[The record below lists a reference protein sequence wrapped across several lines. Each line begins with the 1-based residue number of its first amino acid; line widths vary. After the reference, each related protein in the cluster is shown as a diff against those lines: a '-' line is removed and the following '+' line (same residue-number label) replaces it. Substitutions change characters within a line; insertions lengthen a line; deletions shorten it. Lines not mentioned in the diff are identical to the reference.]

1 MPADLLL
8 GIAAPGVKTAT
19 FNTSGVTL
27 PKGSTW
33 NELFLRVPYTAASNA
48 SGANSVTFD
57 VDISYDNASTW
68 TELAG
73 EPPINLSTTVQSGV
87 VFIPIVTTRQDLI
100 NAAAANAPQ
109 VRLTGTFAGAGS
121 TPTITVAQC
130 DFMPTRD

>member
-8 GIAAPGVKTAT
+8 SIAAPGTKTAT
-19 FNTSGVTL
+19 FNTAGVTL

-33 NELFLRVPYTAASNA
+33 NELFLRVPFTAASNA
-48 SGANSVTFD
+48 TGANAFTFD
-57 VDISYDNASTW
+57 VDISYDGASTW

-73 EPPINLSTTVQSGV
+73 ESPINLSTTAQSGV
-87 VFIPIVTTRQDLI
+87 IFIPIANTRQDLI

-109 VRLTGTFAGAGS
+109 VRLTGTLSGAG
-121 TPTITVAQC
+121 TVPTITVAQC